1 LSKLRHPSELNEL
14 QRFLQARSAMRTT
27 SRASNGA
34 WYKDA
39 FDLGLQLHIRID
51 GGPARIWLHHAAEN
65 RWEPLS
71 EIPEAIFTDPE
82 TANAFLAY
90 LFKSAPLRKAKALG
104 VIVHIADEFATT
116 ELKPELKDP
125 AALPELAATVET
137 DPFHIIG
144 DSSLPA
150 DEHSWR
156 LLPYASKTAPA
167 IATAVNLSRHC
178 ENFLSL
184 CRIAG
189 EQLDFPVRTLA
200 LSSPLTMLQS
210 LPFLY
215 EGDLGQPIVSILHYP
230 LFTLLAFLDSEG
242 NLALLRTLH
251 HRGQRLP
258 TNLIHAISTAGAALE
273 FSEPAI
279 LLLPFADE
287 SSSSLISQRLHEA
300 FPAPSIHFADWT
312 QTPFSSQTTGCE
324 FPEPPAAHA
333 DSSVAGTP
341 LSNALTFSA
350 LRDEEW
356 ATQDFLPPPV
366 ELVERFPNQSEMRLL
381 RFARFARIGFAAAAA
396 TALVWTGVSVFGI
409 VRRPEWGFNP
419 QKSKTVQLRLAKLGS
434 EQKRIEHWNNLLED
448 RSKGWANME
457 MLCRLFPPHSGIL
470 LGKVKYSISPE
481 LNKGTKKGK
490 TKGATMA
497 GFVKKWKISGF
508 AREQAVERLTRL
520 NTQEGIDAAF
530 SEIARAT
537 GNPAFDPDLPSRT
550 LIVNMRTH
558 ENGAFKLHPSGK
570 TNDSDENSYPFAFDL
585 TITQRFEATDP
596 MAVITAKAPKL

>member
-1 LSKLRHPSELNEL
+1 VNKLRHPSELNEL
-14 QRFLQARSAMRTT
+14 QLFLQARSVMRTT

-34 WYKDA
+34 WYAGALELD
-39 FDLGLQLHIRID
+39 LQLHIRID

-71 EIPEAIFTDPE
+71 EIPATIFTDPE

-90 LFKSAPLRKAKALG
+90 LFKSAPLREAKALG
-104 VIVHIADEFATT
+104 VVVHIADEFATT

-125 AALPELAATVET
+125 AELPELAATVEN
-137 DPFHIIG
+137 DPFQVID

-156 LLPYASKTAPA
+156 LLPYASKTAPG

-184 CRIAG
+184 CRVAG

-300 FPAPSIHFADWT
+300 FPAPSIHLADWAR
-312 QTPFSSQTTGCE
+312 TPFAPQTSGCE
-324 FPEPPAAHA
+324 FPEPPAALA

-350 LRDEEW
+350 LRDEGW
-356 ATQDFLPPPV
+356 AIQDFLPPPV
-366 ELVERFPNQSEMRLL
+366 EVVERFPNQSEMRLL
-381 RFARFARIGFAAAAA
+381 RIARFARIGFAAAAA
-396 TALVWTGVSVFGI
+396 AALVWAGVSVFGI
-409 VRRPEWGFNP
+409 VHRPEWGFNP
-419 QKSKTVQLRLAKLGS
+419 QKSKTIQLRLAKLGI
-434 EQKRIEHWNNLLED
+434 EQKRIDHWDNLLED

-457 MLCRLFPPHSGIL
+457 MICRLFPPHSGIL
-470 LGKVKYSISPE
+470 LSKVQYSIKPE
-481 LNKGTKKGK
+481 SNASKAKNNS
-490 TKGATMA
+490 MA
-497 GFVKKWKISGF
+497 GFVKEWKISGF

-520 NTQEGIDAAF
+520 NTQEGIAAAF

-537 GNPAFDPDLPSRT
+537 GNPAFDPDLPRRT
-550 LIVNMRTH
+550 LIVNMRTR
-558 ENGAFKLHPSGK
+558 ENASFKLQPSGK
-570 TNDSDENSYPFAFDL
+570 AADSDEKSYPFAFDL
-585 TITQRFEATDP
+585 TITQRFETTDP
-596 MAVITAKAPKL
+596 MAVTTVKAPKL